1 MRQTLG
7 HSLGDG
13 KRKMLKDYG
22 LMGRVANLRNTQSV
36 MEENSRFLLFL
47 FFLLKRDLLIF

>member
-13 KRKMLKDYG
+13 KRKILKDYG
-22 LMGRVANLRNTQSV
+22 LIGRVANLRNTQSV